1 MLLAFSI
8 LLASYSN
15 FFKTQVNDKI
25 SKFFFS
31 NDLKHPLMQ
40 NPNKIKKVEE
50 IIFQSLNKQLR
61 EKNSLAD
68 DL

>member
-1 MLLAFSI
+1 
-8 LLASYSN
+8 
-15 FFKTQVNDKI
+15 
-25 SKFFFS
+25 
-31 NDLKHPLMQ
+31 MQ